1 MNNYLIYFTFSFLS
15 TEKNVNTPQK
25 IEFKKT
31 HKNICEASSFYSA
44 SKISIIFFSE

>member
-15 TEKNVNTPQK
+15 TEKKCQFNTPQK
-25 IEFKKT
+25 IEFK
-31 HKNICEASSFYSA
+31 NFEASSFYSA